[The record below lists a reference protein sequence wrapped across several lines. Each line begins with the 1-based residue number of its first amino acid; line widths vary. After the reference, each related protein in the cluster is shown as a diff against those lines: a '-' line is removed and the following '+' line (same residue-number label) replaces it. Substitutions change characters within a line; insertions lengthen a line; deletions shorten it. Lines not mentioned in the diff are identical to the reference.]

1 MNYLLLEGQWWWF
14 NTKNNKMVIQEWWL
28 RQLVSLQRA
37 NFFDFAPKYRQKIK
51 EWFGFTSDL
60 AFLVRAL
67 SGKIKIEWK
76 ESKYWFSFVI
86 NHTRICTYTRKAYH
100 KKFKRISVRAKMTVI
115 LQFTA
120 KQLRLGRVK
129 CEFIFVGS
137 VQNKLSDLIFLVR
150 TFKINFIWKIIY
162 KNGTIGE
169 ESTQW
174 LYEIQSF
181 KNVTKH
187 KQKTKQCSP
196 CCFPE

>member
-1 MNYLLLEGQWWWF
+1 MNYLLLEGRWWWF
-14 NTKNNKMVIQEWWL
+14 NTKITKWWFKNGGCGSWYRCSGPTL
-28 RQLVSLQRA
+28 LTL
-37 NFFDFAPKYRQKIK
+37 RQKIK

-129 CEFIFVGS
+129 CEFIFVGR